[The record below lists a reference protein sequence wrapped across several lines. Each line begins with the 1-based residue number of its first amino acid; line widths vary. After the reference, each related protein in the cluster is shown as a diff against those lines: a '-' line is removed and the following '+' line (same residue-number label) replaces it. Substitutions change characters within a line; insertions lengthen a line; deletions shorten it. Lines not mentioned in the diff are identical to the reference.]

1 MDMTGWWL
9 SHPSEKYESQLGFLF
24 PNMEACYKPATSVLI
39 AFCCFT
45 LGAVHWDTI
54 APERKKNGILCVEF
68 MLRI

>member
-54 APERKKNGILCVEF
+54 GRDFFFGMCTWMEQK
-68 MLRI
+68 